1 MGPWKDTGLTHTQFH
16 LLVSKHFIILFLKM
30 HVSKNQ
36 WLPRIPKSISEC
48 PLLFNIPVGDF
59 YLTYLL
65 ESNSKPDM
73 NLIGQAFYLTL
84 LGNLT
89 DCKWNLPLKFS
100 MLRVFCKTTS
110 VLVFK
115 KIFF

>member
-1 MGPWKDTGLTHTQFH
+1 MLARTCGCPEKT
-16 LLVSKHFIILFLKM
+16 
-30 HVSKNQ
+30 
-36 WLPRIPKSISEC
+36 PKSISEC

-65 ESNSKPDM
+65 ESSSKPDM
-73 NLIGQAFYLTL
+73 NLIHQAFYLTL

-110 VLVFK
+110 AQSWSLK
-115 KIFF
+115 KIFFKGAVMLFDLEVTSFILVFQ